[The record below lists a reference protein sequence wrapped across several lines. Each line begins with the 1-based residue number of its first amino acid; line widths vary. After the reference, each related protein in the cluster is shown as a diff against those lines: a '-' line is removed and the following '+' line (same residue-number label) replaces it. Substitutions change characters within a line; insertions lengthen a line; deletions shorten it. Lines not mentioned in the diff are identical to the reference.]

1 MFMKTNTNKGF
12 RASLLLSVLMCLTLM
27 MSACGSGTKTAAEEP
42 AGAASGQDAPSE
54 TKTDAPKSP
63 VKINVGYIPD
73 LNGAAPIVVADEK
86 GFFKDAGLNVNAVKF
101 LSGPPEFQ
109 AMASGDLDIAY
120 IGPGATFL
128 AAQGQ
133 GKIIALASLGFGD
146 MVYATKK
153 SGIQDW
159 KDLKGKT
166 VGVPKGTSGEMILNL
181 GIEKGGLKPSD
192 VNIVNI
198 DVAGA
203 VSAFVAN
210 KVDAV
215 AIWSPYTKEIEK
227 QLGKENIVKLGDNR
241 TFYPDYVFP
250 ASWVVNPKFLEEKPE
265 VVQQFLEAWVKAN
278 DYKIKNVDETISL
291 TSKYTQV
298 PEDSLKEQY
307 ETMEWIESSKI
318 AGYMKDGTS
327 VKWFENL
334 EKMFVANGKMAEVV
348 PGDKFIATEPFVKAQ
363 EAAGGN

>member
-1 MFMKTNTNKGF
+1 MKTNAKKGF

-27 MSACGSGTKTAAEEP
+27 VSACGAGSGSKTTAEEP
-42 AGAASGQDAPSE
+42 AAPTTKQEEPKE
-54 TKTDAPKSP
+54 TQAEAPKSP

-73 LNGAAPIVVADEK
+73 LNGAAPIVVAEEK

-153 SGIQDW
+153 SGIQEW

-181 GIEKGGLKPSD
+181 GLEKGGLKPSD

-227 QLGKENIVKLGDNR
+227 QLGKDNIVKLGDNR

-278 DYKIKNVDETISL
+278 DYKIKNVDETITL

-298 PEDSLKEQY
+298 PEDSLKEQF
-307 ETMEWIESSKI
+307 ETMEWIDSAKI
-318 AGYMKDGTS
+318 AGYMKDGTT